1 MSNNWMFWKNK
12 SKKVTAEAVDEESMS
27 STPNSVIFI
36 GGGRV
41 GYNPILYD
49 VFDGEKTP
57 GELGAIYDTM
67 PDYLRLRLRAYD
79 MNLKTDIIKIITG
92 KFFKWVVGNGLKLQ
106 AEPDENVLSM
116 SKITIDGAKFK
127 KDVEGLF
134 NLYSSC
140 KYSDYHERDWF
151 HEKASEAFKTA
162 FLGGDCLCVIRFN
175 KYGPNI
181 QVIDGQQVSTPF
193 DEKEK
198 GEGNVIR
205 HGIEMDKAGKHVAFW
220 ISHTKEDT
228 ESIEHTRIEAEN
240 SNGNLVAWMLYG
252 NKERIDHHRGIPV
265 IASIL
270 EKVAKLDRFVEASVQ
285 KAEQTANVVYAFKHN
300 TNSTGENILTQSL
313 SSKKTDGAVE
323 ETNYEK
329 SDRTAAMLR
338 QSVSGSVLNLT
349 PDSELLSLANRG
361 ETSFNEFFRAIFV
374 CLCASVDIPEEVAL
388 QKYEQNYSSSRAA
401 INGWEHIVEIYR
413 QRFSKKFYEP
423 FYRAYLEWL
432 ILTDKISDDGFLRA
446 KAEGD
451 YMAMEAYFNARFT
464 GKKMPHID
472 PLKEAKAIRAML
484 GEDGT
489 ALISFEQ
496 ATEMLGA
503 GDWMSNYK
511 KFLEERILAP
521 LPIIETPKNET
532 NQNNSKK
539 PAVVKPLKK

>member
-1 MSNNWMFWKNK
+1 MNLKFWQKK
-12 SKKVTAEAVDEESMS
+12 PTKVTAELVDEQMS
-27 STPNSVIFI
+27 SSQPSSVLFI

-41 GYNPILYD
+41 GYNPILHD

-57 GELGAIYDTM
+57 GELGAVYDTL
-67 PDYLRLRLRAYD
+67 PDHLRLRLRAYD

-92 KFFKWVVGNGLKLQ
+92 KFFKWVIGSGLKLQ

-116 SKITIDGAKFK
+116 SGITIDAAKFK

-134 NLYSSC
+134 NLYSSS
-140 KYSDYHERDWF
+140 KYSDYHQKDWL
-151 HEKASEAFKTA
+151 HEKASDAFKTS

-193 DEKEK
+193 DEKGK
-198 GEGNVIR
+198 VEGNIIKA
-205 HGIEMDKAGKHVAFW
+205 GIELDKSGKHVAFW
-220 ISHTKEDT
+220 VSACKDETG
-228 ESIEHTRIEAEN
+228 SIGHTRIEAEN
-240 SNGNLVAWMLYG
+240 SNGNLVAWMIYG
-252 NKERIDHHRGIPV
+252 NKERIDHHRGIPM
-265 IASIL
+265 ISSIL
-270 EKVAKLDRFVEASVQ
+270 EKVAKLDRFVEASVS
-285 KAEQTANVVYAFKHN
+285 KAEQTANVVYAFKHKSE
-300 TNSTGENILTQSL
+300 STGENILTQSL
-313 SSKKTDGAVE
+313 SSKRNDGDAE
-323 ETNYEK
+323 ESVYEK
-329 SDRTAAMLR
+329 SGRTAAMLR
-338 QSVSGSVLNLT
+338 QTTSSTVLNLT
-349 PDSELLSLANRG
+349 PDSELQALANAG

-374 CLCASVDIPEEVAL
+374 CLCASIDIPEEVAL

-413 QRFSKKFYEP
+413 QKFSKKFYEP
-423 FYRAYLEWL
+423 FYRAWLEWQ

-446 KAEGD
+446 KAED
-451 YMAMEAYFNARFT
+451 DVMAMEAYFNARFT

-484 GEDGT
+484 GEDVT

-511 KFLEERILAP
+511 KFLEERKIAP
-521 LPIIETPKNET
+521 LPIVENET
-532 NQNNSKK
+532 DKNNGKK
-539 PAVVKPLKK
+539 PSVGSAPKK